1 MSFESFEDW
10 RQIQWSLTF
19 ARSYAR
25 TICAS
30 SEAYAPEL
38 RGFTLTR
45 TRLRNLGRAPA
56 GGGPGS
62 RPLADRETGGAPA
75 AGSSAADATRPHT
88 SARRAPVHTA
98 RAASVAGTVKTWT

>member
-56 GGGPGS
+56 GGGPWS
-62 RPLADRETGGAPA
+62 RPLADREAAGAPAPA
-75 AGSSAADATRPHT
+75 AGSCAADATRPHQ
-88 SARRAPVHTA
+88 SARTAPVHT
-98 RAASVAGTVKTWT
+98 